1 MKQQIADKLLSL
13 MRKEE
18 DKLCEQPRRIS
29 TQLGVRP
36 DFLDEDEAPTRK
48 IESDEPDEGG
58 QQEDVTAATTN
69 EDLTSLPGK
78 LPSFVRVLKMISQI
92 FFCHFAH
99 FFYHSS
105 FLFLHS
111 TGLLLDDSNDLM
123 IQKLRIEQMK
133 KLRKEIRK
141 LEKLEKFRLHK
152 AISKDSPMLNE
163 EELLEKLATKSVDS
177 SVTTLSYS
185 EKQPSFSEKQPSS
198 SKTTTTTRPIS
209 NYRGIEGKSA
219 SGSDN
224 NKQSTKDLN
233 KINKKRKPSVA
244 SVREFAAGGGGG
256 GITAAKKNA
265 ASATNTEDLNKH
277 LTSKSGG

>member
-1 MKQQIADKLLSL
+1 MW
-13 MRKEE
+13 
-18 DKLCEQPRRIS
+18 P
-29 TQLGVRP
+29 G
-36 DFLDEDEAPTRK
+36 LDRAQA
-48 IESDEPDEGG
+48 G
-58 QQEDVTAATTN
+58 
-69 EDLTSLPGK
+69 LP
-78 LPSFVRVLKMISQI
+78 
-92 FFCHFAH
+92 
-99 FFYHSS
+99 
-105 FLFLHS
+105 
-111 TGLLLDDSNDLM
+111 
-123 IQKLRIEQMK
+123 
-133 KLRKEIRK
+133 

-244 SVREFAAGGGGG
+244 SVREFAAGGG
-256 GITAAKKNA
+256 ITAAKNNA
-265 ASATNTEDLNKH
+265 VSATNTEDLNKH

>member
-1 MKQQIADKLLSL
+1 
-13 MRKEE
+13 
-18 DKLCEQPRRIS
+18 
-29 TQLGVRP
+29 
-36 DFLDEDEAPTRK
+36 
-48 IESDEPDEGG
+48 
-58 QQEDVTAATTN
+58 
-69 EDLTSLPGK
+69 
-78 LPSFVRVLKMISQI
+78 
-92 FFCHFAH
+92 
-99 FFYHSS
+99 
-105 FLFLHS
+105 
-111 TGLLLDDSNDLM
+111 
-123 IQKLRIEQMK
+123 MK

-177 SVTTLSYS
+177 SVTTIS
-185 EKQPSFSEKQPSS
+185 SEKQPSS
-198 SKTTTTTRPIS
+198 KTTTTRPIS

-256 GITAAKKNA
+256 ITAAKKNA

>member
-1 MKQQIADKLLSL
+1 
-13 MRKEE
+13 
-18 DKLCEQPRRIS
+18 
-29 TQLGVRP
+29 
-36 DFLDEDEAPTRK
+36 
-48 IESDEPDEGG
+48 
-58 QQEDVTAATTN
+58 
-69 EDLTSLPGK
+69 
-78 LPSFVRVLKMISQI
+78 MISRI

-244 SVREFAAGGGGG
+244 SVREFAAGGGG
-256 GITAAKKNA
+256 ITAAKKNA